1 MAGKLTLA
9 AIARLTRQRYHHDL
23 VANLVSLAAR
33 LLGTRSVGYYE
44 VAAPEE
50 EGGSPRFQN
59 YLAPDGP
66 PPSWGEEKVLLRA
79 YRRRRPVRGKVSHG
93 VGRKTCVVYPILGAA
108 GVRALLLA
116 RVRAAQSAGQRELGQ
131 LLAVYQ
137 NFLQL
142 FERVDRDALTGLY
155 NRQAFGETINRIMHP
170 ARGARG
176 RRKDREHVYWLGILD
191 IDHFK
196 NVNDRHGHLIGD
208 EVLLLFARLM
218 RDTFRYED
226 RLFRYGGEEFI
237 VLLEGA
243 NGDSAQQVFERFRLA
258 VETARF
264 PQDTRITV
272 SIGYTE
278 ISHEGLPSDVIDRA
292 DRALYVAKNS
302 GRNQVLGYEDL
313 LAQGRLRQAEYPS
326 HQDIQLWLNA
336 KA

>member
-9 AIARLTRQRYHHDL
+9 AIARLTGQRYHRDL
-23 VANLVSLAAR
+23 VANLVSMVAR
-33 LLGTRSVGYYE
+33 LLGTSSIGYYE
-44 VAAPEE
+44 VVLAAE
-50 EGGSPRFQN
+50 EGSPPGFRN
-59 YLAPDGP
+59 YLMPDDAP
-66 PPSWGEEKVLLRA
+66 SRVEESLLLRA
-79 YRRRRPVRGKVSHG
+79 YRRRRPVRGGAPKAGHRIG
-93 VGRKTCVVYPILGAA
+93 VVYPILGST
-108 GVRALLLA
+108 GVQALLLV
-116 RVRAAQSAGQRELGQ
+116 RVRADQSVEQRELGQ
-131 LLAVYQ
+131 LLAVYR

-170 ARGARG
+170 ARGSRG
-176 RRKDREHVYWLGILD
+176 RRKDREHTYWLGILD

-218 RDTFRYED
+218 RETFRYED

-237 VLLEGA
+237 VLLEGT

-258 VETARF
+258 VEATHF

-272 SIGYTE
+272 SAGYTE